1 MKTGKKVAQN
11 ASVIGTPA
19 KKVTAKGN
27 SDKQPS
33 GKMSPQKT
41 HAKTQPKPHAKPKAS
56 PKTSSKTSSKKPKLD
71 QTQAGVQAG
80 VNLKDYL
87 KELMNDELPKDV
99 ATYHDVIKMFLVRVV
114 AFFGGIALAIA
125 FAVLFS
131 WILDIQLF

>member
-1 MKTGKKVAQN
+1 MRTSKKVAQN

-19 KKVTAKGN
+19 KKVTTKSSPVKQV
-27 SDKQPS
+27 SDKP
-33 GKMSPQKT
+33 SPQKT
-41 HAKTQPKPHAKPKAS
+41 HAKTQPKPHAKPKAN
-56 PKTSSKTSSKKPKLD
+56 PKTGSKKPKPD